1 MKSSYQRRLFRVFL
15 FLSIVPAIALTIAGY
30 YLASEVG
37 FQDIEHSPITAQATD
52 YYNDYLFNRIEQALL
67 SMSEPSE
74 VLSDRLDFLFVY
86 DDERIDAVKMP
97 ELLTEEVAE
106 KIIRAGTVRSRG
118 FVDADQRLYQFV
130 RSNLDSSFIVFAGV
144 VHDGSYTRLLQ
155 AVRQETS
162 ARSVARRLRSEYVL
176 FLALLF
182 VTLSILVVGAA
193 YLMSSR
199 LSRNLARPLHELS
212 EASKKIAQGDFHQ
225 QVRPFG
231 ESEMQVL
238 IDNFNQMARQ
248 LEQTTVRLA
257 QSERVAAWRQVAQ
270 RFAHELK
277 NPLQPLLIS
286 LFRIEKQ
293 LANSESYE
301 TVREPLKAASE
312 EAQHLKNLA
321 DRFSHLAKLPPPTI
335 EQLDLCDLVRSIVD
349 LYRGQMDEHQFQLS
363 LPEVPVQTKTDAAYL
378 REALHNLLQNA
389 IDATGD
395 NRRIKLRLKC
405 EDNRILVVINDN
417 GAGMDSET
425 IARARLPYFTT
436 RQAGSGLGL
445 AIVEK
450 SIGELGGQITID
462 SRTGEGTTVTII
474 LPREI

>member
-1 MKSSYQRRLFRVFL
+1 M
-15 FLSIVPAIALTIAGY
+15 ALTIAGY
-30 YLASEVG
+30 YLTAEDG
-37 FQDIEHSPITAQATD
+37 FQDPDHSPITSQATD
-52 YYNDYLFNRIEQALL
+52 YYNDYLFNRIEQALV
-67 SMSEPSE
+67 SMSEPSGL
-74 VLSDRLDFLFVY
+74 LSDRLDFLFVY
-86 DDERIDAVKMP
+86 DNKRIDAVKMP
-97 ELLTEEVAE
+97 EILTEAIADI
-106 KIIRAGTVRSRG
+106 IIRAGKVRSRG

-130 RSNLDSSFIVFAGV
+130 RSSLDSSSVVFAGV

-162 ARSVARRLRSEYVL
+162 SRSVARRLRSEYAL
-176 FLALLF
+176 FLTLLF
-182 VTLSILVVGAA
+182 VTLSALVVGAA
-193 YLMSSR
+193 YLLSSR

-212 EASKKIAQGDFHQ
+212 EASKKIAGGDFQQ
-225 QVRPFG
+225 QVRPSG

-238 IDNFNQMARQ
+238 INNFNQMARQ
-248 LEQTTVRLA
+248 LDQTTVRLA

-312 EAQHLKNLA
+312 EAQHLKKLA
-321 DRFSHLAKLPPPTI
+321 DRFSHLAKLPPPTV
-335 EQLDLCDLVRSIVD
+335 EQLDICHLVRSIAE
-349 LYRGQMDEHQFQLS
+349 LYRGQINEDQFQIS
-363 LPEVPVQTKTDAAYL
+363 LPKVPVQIITDAAYL

-395 NRRIKLRLKC
+395 DRIIKLKLTC
-405 EDNRILVVINDN
+405 EDARILISISDN

-436 RQAGSGLGL
+436 RQEGSGLGL

-450 SIGELGGQITID
+450 SIGELGGQITIE
-462 SRTGEGTTVTII
+462 SCPGQGTTVTIV
-474 LPREI
+474 LPQEK